1 MSLIGDGENSLL
13 VIKTI
18 TYVFS
23 YVYLQNAFKNLIIA
37 YPRNKGFRIIYHV
50 IRFEFKRATPTHVQ
64 GIIDRIENV
73 LTKEHL
79 FPLSRPVPHQ
89 YLIYAIQI
97 LHAQQ
102 FHGYRSIPLTCHL
115 ENTYP
120 EYYYRDRYQSI
131 FSYLS
136 SLSSSFSILSI
147 IPLSERCRRV
157 NEYKTSE
164 AILISIHCNAAGN
177 GSNWMQARGWEAW
190 TSVGQ
195 TKADKLADCLY
206 ATAEECLFG
215 MKIRKDMADGDP
227 DKESSFYILK
237 HTKCPAVLTENLFQD
252 NKEDVDFLLSEEG
265 KRTIVSL
272 HVKGICKYL
281 GI

>member
-1 MSLIGDGENSLL
+1 
-13 VIKTI
+13 
-18 TYVFS
+18 
-23 YVYLQNAFKNLIIA
+23 
-37 YPRNKGFRIIYHV
+37 
-50 IRFEFKRATPTHVQ
+50 
-64 GIIDRIENV
+64 
-73 LTKEHL
+73 
-79 FPLSRPVPHQ
+79 
-89 YLIYAIQI
+89 
-97 LHAQQ
+97 
-102 FHGYRSIPLTCHL
+102 
-115 ENTYP
+115 
-120 EYYYRDRYQSI
+120 
-131 FSYLS
+131 
-136 SLSSSFSILSI
+136 
-147 IPLSERCRRV
+147 
-157 NEYKTSE
+157 
-164 AILISIHCNAAGN
+164 
-177 GSNWMQARGWEAW
+177 MQARGWEAW

-206 ATAEECLFG
+206 TTAEECLFG

>member
-1 MSLIGDGENSLL
+1 MKILIDNGHGENTPGKCSPDGRL
-13 VIKTI
+13 KEWAYTRE
-18 TYVFS
+18 
-23 YVYLQNAFKNLIIA
+23 IA
-37 YPRNKGFRIIYHV
+37 DRVVAGLRHRGEEAERIV
-50 IRFEFKRATPTHVQ
+50 
-64 GIIDRIENV
+64 
-73 LTKEHL
+73 KED
-79 FPLSRPVPHQ
+79 V
-89 YLIYAIQI
+89 
-97 LHAQQ
+97 
-102 FHGYRSIPLTCHL
+102 
-115 ENTYP
+115 
-120 EYYYRDRYQSI
+120 D
-131 FSYLS
+131 
-136 SLSSSFSILSI
+136 
-147 IPLSERCRRV
+147 IPLSIRCRRV
-157 NEYKTSE
+157 NKIYQESGGN

-281 GI
+281 KV